1 MASANHEI
9 NTAQTRQKRSEIQN
23 YAVPRI
29 ARLFPKSDKTWTLGH
44 TKSFFFGGGLTSRR
58 ISEVNDISKSYELIH
73 DLSDYVSLS
82 KKLTPKLPP

>member
-1 MASANHEI
+1 MQFLELLVCFQNQTKHELWDI
-9 NTAQTRQKRSEIQN
+9 
-23 YAVPRI
+23 PRV
-29 ARLFPKSDKTWTLGH
+29 
-44 TKSFFFGGGLTSRR
+44 FFFGGGLTSRR